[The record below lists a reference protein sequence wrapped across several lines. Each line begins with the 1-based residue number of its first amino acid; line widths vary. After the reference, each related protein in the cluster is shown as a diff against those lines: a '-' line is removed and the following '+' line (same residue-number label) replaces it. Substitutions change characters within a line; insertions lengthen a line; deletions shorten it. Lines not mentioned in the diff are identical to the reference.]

1 MSALKIL
8 YVEDEPDIRN
18 IAKIAMESLGG
29 FTICEC
35 ESGLKALESVSDF
48 KPDLIILDVMMP
60 GMNGVET
67 LHRLR
72 NMPIAKDIPAL
83 FMTAKVQSSEITDY
97 LDAGALDV
105 IAKPFN
111 PMELPAQIETAW
123 SNYCANKEK
132 VSA

>member
-35 ESGLKALESVSDF
+35 ESGAKALENVSAF
-48 KPDLIILDVMMP
+48 QPDLIILDVMMP

-72 NMPIAKDIPAL
+72 DMPEAKDIPAL
-83 FMTAKVQSSEITDY
+83 FMTAKVQSSEVNDY
-97 LDAGALDV
+97 LEAGALDV

-111 PMELPAQIETAW
+111 PMELPTQIQSLW
-123 SNYCANKEK
+123 NVYCASKAAE
-132 VSA
+132 